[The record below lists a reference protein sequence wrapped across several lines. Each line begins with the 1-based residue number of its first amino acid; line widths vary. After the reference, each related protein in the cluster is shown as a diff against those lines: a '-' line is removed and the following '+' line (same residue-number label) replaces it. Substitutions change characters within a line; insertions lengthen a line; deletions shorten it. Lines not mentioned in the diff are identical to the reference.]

1 MKVKD
6 ILKLYH
12 SECENVGIYDSEIE
26 QPMQSGTSEE
36 IMSGDYAD
44 MEVKQIEISYTSR
57 SLWLTV

>member
-1 MKVKD
+1 MKVRD

-12 SECENVGIYDSEIE
+12 SERENVGIYDSEIE

>member
-1 MKVKD
+1 MKVRD
-6 ILKLYH
+6 ILKLYR
-12 SECENVGIYDSEIE
+12 SERENVGIYDSEIE